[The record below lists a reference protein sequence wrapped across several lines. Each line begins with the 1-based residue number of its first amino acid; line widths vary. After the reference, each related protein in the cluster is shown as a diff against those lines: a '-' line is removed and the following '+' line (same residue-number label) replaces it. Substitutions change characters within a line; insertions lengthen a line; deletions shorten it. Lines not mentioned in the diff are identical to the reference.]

1 MTSTETVPAER
12 ATATQV
18 HRIFIRATPER
29 IWQAI
34 VDPEWNGRYGY
45 GAAAEYDL
53 SPGGAYRSF
62 ASDAMRQA
70 STEMGYPQPPDVVVD
85 GEVILAEPPHRLVQT
100 WRMLMDPTTAAE
112 GFSRLT
118 YDIAG
123 PGADGVCRLTVT
135 HEVGGMPALATMV
148 RGSEELG
155 APGGGGWDWVLS
167 DLKTLLETGSGF
179 AG

>member
-1 MTSTETVPAER
+1 MTHTSTDGVVTGAPTTPV
-12 ATATQV
+12 QV
-18 HRIFIRATPER
+18 YRVFIRATPEA
-29 IWQAI
+29 IWEAI
-34 VDPEWNGRYGY
+34 TSPEWSDRFGYGGTTEFDLRPGGSMRTYANAQMKQFGAPDIVVEGEVLEVDPPR
-45 GAAAEYDL
+45 
-53 SPGGAYRSF
+53 
-62 ASDAMRQA
+62 
-70 STEMGYPQPPDVVVD
+70 
-85 GEVILAEPPHRLVQT
+85 RLVQT

-123 PGADGVCRLTVT
+123 PGPDGVCRLTVT
-135 HEVGGMPALATMV
+135 HEVGGMPALDALV

-167 DLKTLLETGSGF
+167 DLKTLLETGTGF